1 MSYNSKKFFGG
12 IAISLTAMGALSS
25 QALAQQS
32 WTMTSTWPDSISLVE
47 IDRRWAETVN
57 KLVGDE
63 LQINFR
69 AGGTLMPS
77 TEVFDAIETGGIEAA
92 GDSPVYWAGNS
103 PAFSLLGTTLSLFTA
118 VDYLN
123 WIQERGGFELYQEV
137 YGQYGMVYLPHG
149 VVNNEAGFMGRTE
162 IKSLA
167 DLDGKRLRISGRDQ
181 GRVLEQLGGSQVTLA
196 GGEVYQAIERGVV
209 DAAEFSTPG
218 VNYSAGFEEVV
229 EHWAVPGWH
238 QSASVVGVMINK
250 QAWNALSEETQEI
263 LKIAAESNL
272 AWSLSRSEMESTE
285 ATAKFLESG
294 VTINRYSDEDLEKI
308 QNVANEVFLRGACED
323 PSYAKVIHS
332 MIKYVDEYAVW
343 RDVSVPFNMSRV
355 NNNLPSLEEIESC
368 MDQ

>member
-181 GRVLEQLGGSQVTLA
+181 GGWRYDQQAGVGCLVRRDPGNLKDCRRVQLSLVAITLRD
-196 GGEVYQAIERGVV
+196 GVHRG
-209 DAAEFSTPG
+209 
-218 VNYSAGFEEVV
+218 NR
-229 EHWAVPGWH
+229 
-238 QSASVVGVMINK
+238 Q
-250 QAWNALSEETQEI
+250 I
-263 LKIAAESNL
+263 L
-272 AWSLSRSEMESTE
+272 R
-285 ATAKFLESG
+285 
-294 VTINRYSDEDLEKI
+294 
-308 QNVANEVFLRGACED
+308 
-323 PSYAKVIHS
+323 
-332 MIKYVDEYAVW
+332 VW
-343 RDVSVPFNMSRV
+343 CDY
-355 NNNLPSLEEIESC
+355 
-368 MDQ
+368 